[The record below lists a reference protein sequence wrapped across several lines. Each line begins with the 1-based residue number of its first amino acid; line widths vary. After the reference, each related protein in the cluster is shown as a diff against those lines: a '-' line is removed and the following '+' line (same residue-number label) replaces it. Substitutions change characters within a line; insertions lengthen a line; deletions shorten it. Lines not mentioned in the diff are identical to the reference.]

1 MRVVIE
7 NIMMKCGCTQE
18 SAEDIE
24 FHIEYDYSQFP
35 EGWSEAVDEARKKVK
50 HIEPEGGLKREW

>member
-7 NIMMKCGCTQE
+7 NIMMKCGCTEE

-24 FHIEYDYSQFP
+24 FHIVYDYAKFP
-35 EGWSEAVDEARKKVK
+35 EGWAEAVDIARKKVK
-50 HIEPEGGLKREW
+50 VEWNGGLKHEW

>member
-1 MRVVIE
+1 MRVAIE

-24 FHIEYDYSQFP
+24 FHIVYDYAKFP
-35 EGWSEAVDEARKKVK
+35 EGWAEAVDIARKKVK
-50 HIEPEGGLKREW
+50 VIPESGLKHEW